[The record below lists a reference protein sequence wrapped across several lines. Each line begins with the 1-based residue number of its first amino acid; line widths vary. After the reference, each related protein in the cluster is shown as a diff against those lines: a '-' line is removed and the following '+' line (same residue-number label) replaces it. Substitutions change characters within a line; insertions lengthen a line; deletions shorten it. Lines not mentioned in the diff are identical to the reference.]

1 MSVSYGVTTY
11 ECSLRGHYLCMFPMG
26 SLPMGVPMGI
36 TTYVLMYTHSR
47 SMSQLCHL
55 LSIFILTLSMFPF
68 SGKDRDTSASDRRIS
83 MIMPKG
89 LITLLPLKN
98 HSFIVLLFSMNHCI
112 YFNDI

>member
-11 ECSLRGHYLCMFPMG
+11 ECSLRGHYLCMFPMR
-26 SLPMGVPMGI
+26 SLPMGVPTGI
-36 TTYVLMYTHSR
+36 TTFVLMYTHSK

-68 SGKDRDTSASDRRIS
+68 SGKDRDPSTSDRRIS

-89 LITLLPLKN
+89 LVTLLLLKKN
-98 HSFIVLLFSMNHCI
+98 HSFVVLLFSMNHCI
-112 YFNDI
+112 CFN